1 MKVNRFLLKKEMEL
15 THQQPQALVALAG
28 NHILKLN
35 DICNIVDP
43 VYLRVSFVQ
52 IGGTVVY
59 RLKAY
64 MSQFRGSA
72 LLNWF

>member
-15 THQQPQALVALAG
+15 SHQQPQALVALAG

-43 VYLRVSFVQ
+43 VYLRVR
-52 IGGTVVY
+52 IGSIRIRY
-59 RLKAY
+59 CDLKCVKLEPLAT
-64 MSQFRGSA
+64 
-72 LLNWF
+72 